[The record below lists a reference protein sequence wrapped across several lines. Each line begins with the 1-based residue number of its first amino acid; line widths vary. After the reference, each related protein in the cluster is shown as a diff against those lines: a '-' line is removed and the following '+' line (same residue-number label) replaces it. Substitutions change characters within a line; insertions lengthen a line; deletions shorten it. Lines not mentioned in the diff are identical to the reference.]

1 MRWAQI
7 RQLHSQNDDV
17 DDDLHI
23 CKDNECLS
31 RKITIFRSVRLSSTL
46 KCLADYYQLI
56 GSDLINRVTW
66 DLFIKVFTII
76 VIVIVIVIVNV

>member
-1 MRWAQI
+1 MRWGQI

-23 CKDNECLS
+23 YVKTMSVCHGKKN
-31 RKITIFRSVRLSSTL
+31 IFRSVRMSSTL
-46 KCLADYYQLI
+46 KCLADDYQLI

-66 DLFIKVFTII
+66 DLFIKGSISLY
-76 VIVIVIVIVNV
+76 